1 MNWVSTTENEK
12 WSKNNEFSDRKG
24 EELII
29 GEKQGKPLYGWGCC
43 ISEICAK
50 AIFGLSKDKQKAI
63 FDELFNEDGCGS
75 FRKYRNRYNK
85 SQCEKRSAL
94 LYNGIGPGI

>member
-29 GEKQGKPLYGWGCC
+29 SEKQGKPLYGWGCC
-43 ISEICAK
+43 IS
-50 AIFGLSKDKQKAI
+50 
-63 FDELFNEDGCGS
+63 
-75 FRKYRNRYNK
+75 
-85 SQCEKRSAL
+85 
-94 LYNGIGPGI
+94 

>member
-29 GEKQGKPLYGWGCC
+29 SEKQGKT
-43 ISEICAK
+43 
-50 AIFGLSKDKQKAI
+50 AIRMGMLHK
-63 FDELFNEDGCGS
+63 LNM
-75 FRKYRNRYNK
+75 RKGNIRTIK
-85 SQCEKRSAL
+85 
-94 LYNGIGPGI
+94 G